1 MDYGVEVPS
10 YRRIDN
16 EKKTKK
22 INFENGLLGL
32 LIVLF
37 SGVMIS
43 RVGFGF
49 VEGLY
54 LAPFGISYFLAM
66 VKKNDIK
73 KSLLIFVSVVIGYL
87 TGYSREKDVIIYV
100 SILTIVLLCKV
111 IFTIL
116 KKNFKSNI
124 AFMAIII
131 SGLVIGISI
140 GEQSL
145 EINAVFSLI
154 KSLVVVPIF
163 YILNYGI
170 EVIGYKFGYRGLY
183 NNDFVSLNL
192 DSVAGILHRG
202 GTILYS
208 SNKDNLFDYLVEENG
223 VMVKKDVSDVANEN
237 LKREGVDVLVV
248 IGGDGTLTSARDFAR
263 KGVNVI
269 GVPKTIDND
278 LSSTDVTFGF
288 NTAIDVATEALDRL
302 HTTAESHHRIMICE
316 VMGRNAGWIALESG
330 IAGSADVILLPE
342 IPYDIK
348 KIEEK
353 VRQREAEGRNFTII
367 VVAEGAKPKDGDV
380 VVSKIV
386 SDSPDPIR
394 LGGIGNKLADD
405 LEKLIKD
412 HEVRCTVLGHVQR
425 GGNTC
430 TYDRIL
436 STRYGVAAMEL
447 IIEGKFGQMVCLK
460 GDTITNDT
468 LENVIGQNTKKVNP
482 EGELVQVAK
491 KIGITFAE

>member
-1 MDYGVEVPS
+1 MMQP
-10 YRRIDN
+10 I
-16 EKKTKK
+16 KK
-22 INFENGLLGL
+22 IA
-32 LIVLF
+32 I
-37 SGVMIS
+37 
-43 RVGFGF
+43 
-49 VEGLY
+49 
-54 LAPFGISYFLAM
+54 
-66 VKKNDIK
+66 
-73 KSLLIFVSVVIGYL
+73 L
-87 TGYSREKDVIIYV
+87 TGGGDCPGLNAVIRAV
-100 SILTIVLLCKV
+100 TR
-111 IFTIL
+111 TAIL
-116 KKNFKSNI
+116 K
-124 AFMAIII
+124 
-131 SGLVIGISI
+131 
-140 GEQSL
+140 
-145 EINAVFSLI
+145 
-154 KSLVVVPIF
+154 
-163 YILNYGI
+163 YGY

-183 NNDFVSLNL
+183 NNDFVKLDL
-192 DSVAGILHRG
+192 DSVSGILHRG
-202 GTILYS
+202 GTILHS
-208 SNKDNLFDYLVEENG
+208 SNKDNLFDYQVEDENG
-223 VMVKKDVSDVANEN
+223 KIIKKDVSDVGVEN
-237 LKREGVDVLVV
+237 LKKEGVDALVV
-248 IGGDGTLTSARDFAR
+248 IGGDGTLTSARDFSR

-278 LSSTDVTFGF
+278 LLATDVTFGF
-288 NTAIDVATEALDRL
+288 NTATEIATEALDRL
-302 HTTAESHHRIMICE
+302 HTTAESHHRIMLLE

-342 IPYDIK
+342 IPYDIN
-348 KIEEK
+348 KIVEK
-353 VRQREAEGRNFTII
+353 VKEREEAGKQFTII

>member
-1 MDYGVEVPS
+1 MGQK
-10 YRRIDN
+10 I
-16 EKKTKK
+16 KK
-22 INFENGLLGL
+22 IAL
-32 LIVLF
+32 
-37 SGVMIS
+37 
-43 RVGFGF
+43 
-49 VEGLY
+49 
-54 LAPFGISYFLAM
+54 
-66 VKKNDIK
+66 
-73 KSLLIFVSVVIGYL
+73 L
-87 TGYSREKDVIIYV
+87 TGGGD
-100 SILTIVLLCKV
+100 CP
-111 IFTIL
+111 
-116 KKNFKSNI
+116 
-124 AFMAIII
+124 
-131 SGLVIGISI
+131 GL
-140 GEQSL
+140 
-145 EINAVFSLI
+145 NAVI
-154 KSLVVVPIF
+154 RAVTKTA
-163 YILNYGI
+163 ILNYGI

-412 HEVRCTVLGHVQR
+412 H
-425 GGNTC
+425 
-430 TYDRIL
+430 
-436 STRYGVAAMEL
+436 
-447 IIEGKFGQMVCLK
+447 
-460 GDTITNDT
+460 
-468 LENVIGQNTKKVNP
+468 
-482 EGELVQVAK
+482 
-491 KIGITFAE
+491 

>member
-1 MDYGVEVPS
+1 MGQK
-10 YRRIDN
+10 I
-16 EKKTKK
+16 KK
-22 INFENGLLGL
+22 IAL
-32 LIVLF
+32 
-37 SGVMIS
+37 
-43 RVGFGF
+43 
-49 VEGLY
+49 
-54 LAPFGISYFLAM
+54 
-66 VKKNDIK
+66 
-73 KSLLIFVSVVIGYL
+73 L
-87 TGYSREKDVIIYV
+87 TGGGD
-100 SILTIVLLCKV
+100 CP
-111 IFTIL
+111 
-116 KKNFKSNI
+116 
-124 AFMAIII
+124 
-131 SGLVIGISI
+131 GL
-140 GEQSL
+140 
-145 EINAVFSLI
+145 NAVI
-154 KSLVVVPIF
+154 RAVTKTA
-163 YILNYGI
+163 ILNYGI

-367 VVAEGAKPKDGDV
+367 VVAEGAKPKDG
-380 VVSKIV
+380 
-386 SDSPDPIR
+386 
-394 LGGIGNKLADD
+394 
-405 LEKLIKD
+405 
-412 HEVRCTVLGHVQR
+412 
-425 GGNTC
+425 
-430 TYDRIL
+430 
-436 STRYGVAAMEL
+436 
-447 IIEGKFGQMVCLK
+447 
-460 GDTITNDT
+460 
-468 LENVIGQNTKKVNP
+468 
-482 EGELVQVAK
+482 
-491 KIGITFAE
+491 

>member
-1 MDYGVEVPS
+1 MGQK
-10 YRRIDN
+10 I
-16 EKKTKK
+16 KK
-22 INFENGLLGL
+22 IAL
-32 LIVLF
+32 
-37 SGVMIS
+37 
-43 RVGFGF
+43 
-49 VEGLY
+49 
-54 LAPFGISYFLAM
+54 
-66 VKKNDIK
+66 
-73 KSLLIFVSVVIGYL
+73 L
-87 TGYSREKDVIIYV
+87 TGGGD
-100 SILTIVLLCKV
+100 CP
-111 IFTIL
+111 
-116 KKNFKSNI
+116 
-124 AFMAIII
+124 
-131 SGLVIGISI
+131 GL
-140 GEQSL
+140 
-145 EINAVFSLI
+145 NAVI
-154 KSLVVVPIF
+154 RAVTKTA
-163 YILNYGI
+163 ILNYGI

-412 HEVRCTVLGHVQR
+412 HEV
-425 GGNTC
+425 
-430 TYDRIL
+430 L
-436 STRYGVAAMEL
+436 SL
-447 IIEGKFGQMVCLK
+447 IHI
-460 GDTITNDT
+460 
-468 LENVIGQNTKKVNP
+468 
-482 EGELVQVAK
+482 
-491 KIGITFAE
+491 